1 MDGSKESA
9 IVGAIKLALLDIP
22 ALVIGGHAI
31 VNTMNQEDKEPVKN
45 ETKEPVKNET
55 KEPVKKETKEPEK
68 NEAKDS
74 VNIQAHDNNQ
84 SVVNI
89 QVNIH

>member
-9 IVGAIKLALLDIP
+9 IVGVIKLALLDIP

-31 VNTMNQEDKEPVKN
+31 VNAMNQEDKEPVKN

-55 KEPVKKETKEPEK
+55 KEPEK
-68 NEAKDS
+68 SEAKDS

-89 QVNIH
+89 QVNIF